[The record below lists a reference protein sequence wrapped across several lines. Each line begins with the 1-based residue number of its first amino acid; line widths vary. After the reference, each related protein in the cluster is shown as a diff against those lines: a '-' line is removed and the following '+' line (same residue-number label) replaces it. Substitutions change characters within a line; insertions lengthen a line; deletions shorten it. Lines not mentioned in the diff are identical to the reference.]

1 MRLRNKKIKFVPF
14 WKKNNLVLKLFNI
27 FGEKNI
33 KLVGGAVR
41 VALNNTKT
49 KDLDFAVNIR
59 PDLVKQKLEKN
70 NIKFKDKSKGHG
82 TISIFSKD
90 YVIEI
95 TSLRKD
101 IKTFG
106 RKAKVGFI
114 DSFEEDAKRRD
125 FTINSVYSD
134 LEGNLFDPFDGVKD
148 LIKNKIKFIG
158 IPINR
163 IKEDNL
169 RLLRYFRFIGAY
181 ASNEEQLDLASLSAC
196 IENFSKI
203 KTLSKERVQI
213 EFKKLLLSKNVGFA
227 FSILKKHNLLNFLID
242 GLQKMSNKSISS
254 LNELP
259 SEKII
264 RIAYLIK
271 VTKIKTADLNKNI
284 KISNN
289 NVVQLQNIL
298 SIKGL
303 IKSENKAK
311 INKYYYGEEV
321 ALTNY
326 NLNQFINKKKVN
338 NKILNVLKTWTA
350 PKLPINGDD
359 VIKYKKINGKEI
371 GIVLSK
377 IERWWVKNCF
387 LPTRKECLK
396 KLKSIKLTPRC

>member
-1 MRLRNKKIKFVPF
+1 MRNKKIEFTPF

-41 VALNNTKT
+41 AALHNKKT
-49 KDLDFAVNIR
+49 QDLDFAINMR
-59 PDLVKQKLEKN
+59 PDLVKKKLEKN
-70 NIKFKDKSKGHG
+70 DIKFKDKSKGHG

-106 RKAKVGFI
+106 RKAEVDFI
-114 DSFEEDAKRRD
+114 NSFEKDAQRRD
-125 FTINSVYSD
+125 FTINSIYSD

-148 LIKNKIKFIG
+148 LEKNKIKFIG
-158 IPINR
+158 IPIDR

-169 RLLRYFRFIGAY
+169 RLLRYFRFVGTY
-181 ASNEEQLDLASLSAC
+181 TNNEKQLHFESLKAC
-196 IENFSKI
+196 IENFYKI
-203 KTLSKERVQI
+203 KVLSKERVQI
-213 EFKKLLLSKNVGFA
+213 EFNKLLLSKNISFA
-227 FSILKKHNLLNFLID
+227 LLILKKYNLLNFLID
-242 GLQKMSNKSISS
+242 GLQKISNKSIDS

-259 SEKII
+259 KEKII

-271 VTKIKTADLNKNI
+271 ESNIKTVDLNKNI
-284 KISNN
+284 KISNSS
-289 NVVQLQNIL
+289 VVKLQNIL

-303 IKSENKAK
+303 IKSENEAK
-311 INKYYYGEEV
+311 INKYYFGEED

-326 NLNQFINKKKVN
+326 KLNQFINKKKVN
-338 NKILNVLKTWTA
+338 KKILNVLKTWIV

-371 GIVLSK
+371 GIVLRK
-377 IERWWVKNCF
+377 IEIWWVENCF
-387 LPTRKECLK
+387 LPVRKECLK
-396 KLKSIKLTPRC
+396 KLKSI

>member
-1 MRLRNKKIKFVPF
+1 MKNKKIKFAPF

-33 KLVGGAVR
+33 RLVGGAVR
-41 VALNNTKT
+41 VALNNKKT
-49 KDLDFAVNIR
+49 NDLDFAINMK
-59 PDLVKQKLEKN
+59 PNLVKQKLEKN
-70 NIKFKDKSKGHG
+70 DIKFKDKSKGHG

-106 RKAKVGFI
+106 RKAKVGFVN
-114 DSFEEDAKRRD
+114 SFEADAKRRD
-125 FTINSVYSD
+125 FTINSIYSD
-134 LEGNLFDPFDGVKD
+134 FEGNLFDPFDGVKD
-148 LIKNKIKFIG
+148 LAKNKIKFIG

-169 RLLRYFRFIGAY
+169 RLLRYFRFVGTY
-181 ASNEEQLDLASLSAC
+181 TSNKQQLHLTSLNAC

-213 EFKKLLLSKNVGFA
+213 EFNKLLLSKNVSFV

-242 GLQKMSNKSISS
+242 GLQKMSNKSISL

-259 SEKII
+259 NEKII
-264 RIAYLIK
+264 RIAYVIK
-271 VTKIKTADLNKNI
+271 ETKIKIVDLNKNI
-284 KISNN
+284 KISNS
-289 NVVQLQNIL
+289 NVVKLQNIL

-303 IKSENKAK
+303 IKSENEAK
-311 INKYYYGEEV
+311 INKYYYGEEI

-326 NLNQFINKKKVN
+326 KLNQFINKKKVN
-338 NKILNVLKTWTA
+338 NKILNVLKTWIA

-371 GIVLSK
+371 GVVLSE
-377 IERWWVKNCF
+377 IEKWWVKSCF
-387 LPTRKECLK
+387 LPPRTECLK
-396 KLKSIKLTPRC
+396 KLKSI

>member
-27 FGEKNI
+27 FGKKNI

-41 VALNNTKT
+41 VALNNTIT
-49 KDLDFAVNIR
+49 KDLDFAVNMR

-114 DSFEEDAKRRD
+114 NSFEEDAKRRD
-125 FTINSVYSD
+125 FTINSIYSD

-158 IPINR
+158 IPIYR

-169 RLLRYFRFIGAY
+169 RLLRYFRFVGTY

-203 KTLSKERVQI
+203 KALSKERVQI
-213 EFKKLLLSKNVGFA
+213 EFNKLLLSKNVSFA
-227 FSILKKHNLLNFLID
+227 LIILKKYNLLNFLIN
-242 GLQKMSNKSISS
+242 GLQKMSNKSINA
-254 LNELP
+254 LNKLP
-259 SEKII
+259 KEKII
-264 RIAYLIK
+264 RTAYLIK
-271 VTKIKTADLNKNI
+271 EAKIKLVDLNESI
-284 KISNN
+284 KISNR
-289 NVVQLQNIL
+289 NVVKLQNIL
-298 SIKGL
+298 SIKRI
-303 IKSENKAK
+303 IKSENDAK
-311 INKYYYGEEV
+311 IHKYYYGEEV
-321 ALTNY
+321 ALINY
-326 NLNQFINKKKVN
+326 KLNQFINKNKVN
-338 NKILNVLKTWTA
+338 NKILNILKNWIA

-359 VIKYKKINGKEI
+359 VIRYKKINGKEI
-371 GIVLSK
+371 GIVLSR
-377 IERWWVKNCF
+377 IERWWIKNYF
-387 LPTRKECLK
+387 FPDRKECLK
-396 KLKSIKLTPRC
+396 KLKGI

>member
-1 MRLRNKKIKFVPF
+1 MRNKKIKFVPF

-49 KDLDFAVNIR
+49 KDLDFAVNMR

-114 DSFEEDAKRRD
+114 NSFEEDAKRRD
-125 FTINSVYSD
+125 FTINSIYSD

-158 IPINR
+158 IPTNR

-169 RLLRYFRFIGAY
+169 RLLRYFRFVGVY

-196 IENFSKI
+196 VENFSKI

-213 EFKKLLLSKNVGFA
+213 EFNKLLLSKNVGFA

-271 VTKIKTADLNKNI
+271 VTKIKIVDLNKKI
-284 KISNN
+284 KIGNS
-289 NVVQLQNIL
+289 NVVILQNIL
-298 SIKGL
+298 SIKEL

-311 INKYYYGEEV
+311 VNKYYYGEAV

-326 NLNQFINKKKVN
+326 KLNQFINKKKVN

-371 GIVLSK
+371 GVVLSK

>member
-1 MRLRNKKIKFVPF
+1 MRNKKIKFVPF
-14 WKKNNLVLKLFNI
+14 WKKNNIILKLFNI

-49 KDLDFAVNIR
+49 KDLDFAVNMR

-125 FTINSVYSD
+125 FTINSIYSD

-181 ASNEEQLDLASLSAC
+181 TSTEEQLHLASLSAC
-196 IENFSKI
+196 VENFSKI

-213 EFKKLLLSKNVGFA
+213 EFNKLLLSKNVGFA

-242 GLQKMSNKSISS
+242 GLQKISNKSISS

-264 RIAYLIK
+264 RIAYLIR

-284 KISNN
+284 KIGNS
-289 NVVQLQNIL
+289 NVVKLQNIL

-321 ALTNY
+321 ALSNY
-326 NLNQFINKKKVN
+326 KLNQFINKKKVN

-359 VIKYKKINGKEI
+359 VIKYKKINGKGI
-371 GIVLSK
+371 GVVLSK
-377 IERWWVKNCF
+377 IERWWVENYF

-396 KLKSIKLTPRC
+396 KLKSIKLIPRY

>member
-1 MRLRNKKIKFVPF
+1 MRLKNKKIKFAPF

-33 KLVGGAVR
+33 RLVGGAVR
-41 VALNNTKT
+41 VALNNKKT
-49 KDLDFAVNIR
+49 NDLDFAINMK
-59 PDLVKQKLEKN
+59 PNLVKQKLEKN
-70 NIKFKDKSKGHG
+70 DIKFKDKSKGHG

-106 RKAKVGFI
+106 RKAKVGFVN
-114 DSFEEDAKRRD
+114 SFEADAKRRD
-125 FTINSVYSD
+125 FTINSIYSD
-134 LEGNLFDPFDGVKD
+134 FEGNLFDPFDGVKD
-148 LIKNKIKFIG
+148 LAKNKIKFIG

-169 RLLRYFRFIGAY
+169 RLLRYFRFVGTY
-181 ASNEEQLDLASLSAC
+181 TSNKQQLHLTSLNAC

-213 EFKKLLLSKNVGFA
+213 EFNKLLLSKNVSFV

-242 GLQKMSNKSISS
+242 GLQKMSNKSISL

-259 SEKII
+259 NEKII
-264 RIAYLIK
+264 RIAYVIK
-271 VTKIKTADLNKNI
+271 ETKIKIVDLNKNI
-284 KISNN
+284 KISNS
-289 NVVQLQNIL
+289 NVVKLQNIL

-303 IKSENKAK
+303 IKSENEAK
-311 INKYYYGEEV
+311 INKYYYGEEI

-326 NLNQFINKKKVN
+326 KLNQFINKKKVN
-338 NKILNVLKTWTA
+338 NKILNVLKTWIA

-371 GIVLSK
+371 GVVLSE
-377 IERWWVKNCF
+377 IEKWWVKSCF
-387 LPTRKECLK
+387 LPPRTECLK
-396 KLKSIKLTPRC
+396 KLKSI

>member
-1 MRLRNKKIKFVPF
+1 MRNKKIKFVPF
-14 WKKNNLVLKLFNI
+14 WKKNKLVLKLFTI

-33 KLVGGAVR
+33 RLVGGAVR
-41 VALNNTKT
+41 VALNNDKT
-49 KDLDFAVNIR
+49 NDLDFAINMR
-59 PDLVKQKLEKN
+59 PDLLKQKLEKN
-70 NIKFKDKSKGHG
+70 DIKFKDKSKGHG
-82 TISIFSKD
+82 TVSIFSKD
-90 YVIEI
+90 YIIEI

-114 DSFEEDAKRRD
+114 NSFEEDAKRRD
-125 FTINSVYSD
+125 FTINSIYSD
-134 LEGNLFDPFDGVKD
+134 LEGSLFDPFDGVKD
-148 LIKNKIKFIG
+148 LKKNKIRFIG
-158 IPINR
+158 IPIDR

-169 RLLRYFRFIGAY
+169 RLLRYFRFVGTY
-181 ASNEEQLDLASLSAC
+181 TSNEQQLHLKSLNAC

-213 EFKKLLLSKNVGFA
+213 EFNKLLLSKNVSFSL
-227 FSILKKHNLLNFLID
+227 SILKKHNLLNFLIE
-242 GLQKMSNKSISS
+242 GLQRISNKSIIA
-254 LNELP
+254 LNQLP
-259 SEKII
+259 KEKII

-271 VTKIKTADLNKNI
+271 ETKIKIIDLNKNI
-284 KISNN
+284 KISNSN
-289 NVVQLQNIL
+289 ALKLKNIL
-298 SIKGL
+298 SIKVI
-303 IKSENKAK
+303 IKSENDAK
-311 INKYYYGEEV
+311 INKYYYGEEI

-326 NLNQFINKKKVN
+326 KLNQFINKKKVN
-338 NKILNVLKTWTA
+338 NKILNVLKTWIA

>member
-1 MRLRNKKIKFVPF
+1 MSNKKIKFVPF

-41 VALNNTKT
+41 AALNNKKT
-49 KDLDFAVNIR
+49 KDLDFAVNMR
-59 PDLVKQKLEKN
+59 PDLVKQKLEKK

-114 DSFEEDAKRRD
+114 NSFEEDAKRRD
-125 FTINSVYSD
+125 FTINSIYSD

-169 RLLRYFRFIGAY
+169 RLLRYFRFVGAY
-181 ASNEEQLDLASLSAC
+181 AINEEQLHLASLSAC
-196 IENFSKI
+196 VENFSKI

-213 EFKKLLLSKNVGFA
+213 EFNKLLLSKNVGFA

-242 GLQKMSNKSISS
+242 GLQKISNKSISS

-271 VTKIKTADLNKNI
+271 VTKIRTADLNKNI
-284 KISNN
+284 KIGNS
-289 NVVQLQNIL
+289 NVVKLQNIL

-326 NLNQFINKKKVN
+326 KLNQFMNKKKVN

-350 PKLPINGDD
+350 PKLPINGND

-371 GIVLSK
+371 GVVLSK
-377 IERWWVKNCF
+377 IERWWVKNYF

-396 KLKSIKLTPRC
+396 KLKSIKLTPGC

>member
-1 MRLRNKKIKFVPF
+1 MKNKKIKFIPF
-14 WKKNNLVLKLFNI
+14 WKKNNLVINLFNI
-27 FGEKNI
+27 FGENNI

-41 VALNNTKT
+41 VALNNGET
-49 KDLDFAVNIR
+49 KDLDFAVNMR

-82 TISIFSKD
+82 TVSIFSKD

-106 RKAKVGFI
+106 RKAKVRFI
-114 DSFEEDAKRRD
+114 NSFEEDAKRRD
-125 FTINSVYSD
+125 FTINSIYSD
-134 LEGNLFDPFDGVKD
+134 LEGHLFDPFDGEKD

-169 RLLRYFRFIGAY
+169 RLLRYFRFVGTY
-181 ASNEEQLDLASLSAC
+181 ASNEEQLHLKSLNAC

-203 KTLSKERVQI
+203 KALSKERVQI
-213 EFKKLLLSKNVGFA
+213 EFNKLLLSKNVDFA
-227 FSILKKHNLLNFLID
+227 FTILKKYNLLNFLID
-242 GLQKMSNKSISS
+242 GLQKMSKKSISS
-254 LNELP
+254 LNQLP

-264 RIAYLIK
+264 RIAYLINES
-271 VTKIKTADLNKNI
+271 KIKTAELNKNI
-284 KISNN
+284 KISNIN
-289 NVVQLQNIL
+289 TIKLQNIL

-303 IKSENKAK
+303 IKSENEAK

-326 NLNQFINKKKVN
+326 KLNQFINKKKFN
-338 NKILNVLKTWTA
+338 NKILNVLKNWTA
-350 PKLPINGDD
+350 PKFPINGDD
-359 VIKYKKINGKEI
+359 VIKHKKINGKEI
-371 GIVLSK
+371 GIVLNK
-377 IERWWVKNCF
+377 IERWWVKKYF

-396 KLKSIKLTPRC
+396 KLKGI

>member
-1 MRLRNKKIKFVPF
+1 MRNKKIKFVPF

-41 VALNNTKT
+41 AALNNTKT

-114 DSFEEDAKRRD
+114 NSFEEDAKRRD
-125 FTINSVYSD
+125 FTINSIYSD

-158 IPINR
+158 IPKNR

-169 RLLRYFRFIGAY
+169 RLLRYFRFVGTY

-196 IENFSKI
+196 VENFSKI
-203 KTLSKERVQI
+203 KTLSKERIQI
-213 EFKKLLLSKNVGFA
+213 EFNKLLLSKNVGFA

-271 VTKIKTADLNKNI
+271 VTKIKIVDLNKKI
-284 KISNN
+284 KIGNS
-289 NVVQLQNIL
+289 NVVILQNIL
-298 SIKGL
+298 SIKEL

-311 INKYYYGEEV
+311 VNKYYYGEAV

-326 NLNQFINKKKVN
+326 KLNQFINKKKVN
-338 NKILNVLKTWTA
+338 NKILNVLKTWTV

-371 GIVLSK
+371 GVVLSK
-377 IERWWVKNCF
+377 IERWWVKNYF

-396 KLKSIKLTPRC
+396 RLKSVKLTPRC

>member
-14 WKKNNLVLKLFNI
+14 WKKNNLALKLFNI

-41 VALNNTKT
+41 VALNNKKT
-49 KDLDFAVNIR
+49 NDLDFAINMK
-59 PDLVKQKLEKN
+59 PNLVKQKLVKN
-70 NIKFKDKSKGHG
+70 DIKFKDKSKGHG

-106 RKAKVGFI
+106 RKAKVGFVKR
-114 DSFEEDAKRRD
+114 FEEDAKRRD
-125 FTINSVYSD
+125 FTINSIYSD

-148 LIKNKIKFIG
+148 LAKNKIKFIG

-169 RLLRYFRFIGAY
+169 RLLRYFRFVGTY
-181 ASNEEQLDLASLSAC
+181 TSNKQQLHLTSLNAC

-213 EFKKLLLSKNVGFA
+213 EFNKLLLSKNVSFA
-227 FSILKKHNLLNFLID
+227 FSILKKHNLLNLLLD
-242 GLQKMSNKSISS
+242 GLQEMSDKSISS

-259 SEKII
+259 NETII

-271 VTKIKTADLNKNI
+271 ETNIKIGDLNKNI
-284 KISNN
+284 KISNS
-289 NVVQLQNIL
+289 NVVKLQNIL

-303 IKSENKAK
+303 IKSENEAK
-311 INKYYYGEEV
+311 INKYYYGAEI
-321 ALTNY
+321 ALANY
-326 NLNQFINKKKVN
+326 KLNQFINKKKVN
-338 NKILNVLKTWTA
+338 NKILNVLKNWIA

-371 GIVLSK
+371 GVALSK
-377 IERWWVKNCF
+377 IEKWWVKSYF
-387 LPTRKECLK
+387 LPVRKECLK
-396 KLKSIKLTPRC
+396 KLKSI

>member
-1 MRLRNKKIKFVPF
+1 MRNKKIKFVPF

-49 KDLDFAVNIR
+49 KDLDFAVNMR

-114 DSFEEDAKRRD
+114 NSFEEDAKRRD
-125 FTINSVYSD
+125 FTINSIYSD

-169 RLLRYFRFIGAY
+169 RLLRYFRFVGAY
-181 ASNEEQLDLASLSAC
+181 TSNEKQLHLESLSAC
-196 IENFSKI
+196 VENFSKI

-213 EFKKLLLSKNVGFA
+213 EFNKLLLSKNVGFA

-284 KISNN
+284 KIGNSNI
-289 NVVQLQNIL
+289 VKLQNIL

-338 NKILNVLKTWTA
+338 NKVLNVLKVWTA

-371 GIVLSK
+371 GVVLSK

>member
-1 MRLRNKKIKFVPF
+1 MRNKKIKFVPF

-49 KDLDFAVNIR
+49 KDLDFAVNMR

-114 DSFEEDAKRRD
+114 NSFEEDAKRRD
-125 FTINSVYSD
+125 FTINSIYSD
-134 LEGNLFDPFDGVKD
+134 LEGSLFDPFDGVKD
-148 LIKNKIKFIG
+148 LKKNKIRFIG
-158 IPINR
+158 IPIDR

-169 RLLRYFRFIGAY
+169 RLLRYFRFVGTY
-181 ASNEEQLDLASLSAC
+181 TSNEQQLHLKSLNAC

-213 EFKKLLLSKNVGFA
+213 EFNKLLLSKNVSFSL
-227 FSILKKHNLLNFLID
+227 SILKKHNLLNFLIE
-242 GLQKMSNKSISS
+242 GLQRISNKSIIA
-254 LNELP
+254 LNQLP
-259 SEKII
+259 KEKII

-271 VTKIKTADLNKNI
+271 ETKIKIIDLNKNI
-284 KISNN
+284 KISNSN
-289 NVVQLQNIL
+289 ALKLKNIL
-298 SIKGL
+298 SIKVI
-303 IKSENKAK
+303 IKSENDAK
-311 INKYYYGEEV
+311 INKYYYGEEI

-326 NLNQFINKKKVN
+326 KLNQFINKKKVN
-338 NKILNVLKTWTA
+338 NKILNVLKTWIA

>member
-1 MRLRNKKIKFVPF
+1 LRLRNKKIKFVPF

-49 KDLDFAVNIR
+49 KDLDFAVNMR

-114 DSFEEDAKRRD
+114 NSFEEDAKRRD
-125 FTINSVYSD
+125 FTINSIYSD

-169 RLLRYFRFIGAY
+169 RLLRYFRFVGTY
-181 ASNEEQLDLASLSAC
+181 ASNEEQLHLASLSAC
-196 IENFSKI
+196 VENFSKI

-213 EFKKLLLSKNVGFA
+213 EFNKLLLSKNVGFA

-271 VTKIKTADLNKNI
+271 VTNIKTEDLNKKI
-284 KISNN
+284 KIGNSN
-289 NVVQLQNIL
+289 VIKLQNIL
-298 SIKGL
+298 SIKEL

-350 PKLPINGDD
+350 PKIPINGDD

-387 LPTRKECLK
+387 LPERKECLK
-396 KLKSIKLTPRC
+396 KLKSI

>member
-1 MRLRNKKIKFVPF
+1 MKNKKIKFAPF

-33 KLVGGAVR
+33 RLVGGAVR
-41 VALNNTKT
+41 VALNNKKT
-49 KDLDFAVNIR
+49 NDLDFAINMK
-59 PDLVKQKLEKN
+59 PNLVKQKLEKN
-70 NIKFKDKSKGHG
+70 DIKFKDKSKGHG

-106 RKAKVGFI
+106 RKAKVGFVN
-114 DSFEEDAKRRD
+114 SFEADAKRRD
-125 FTINSVYSD
+125 FTINSIYSD
-134 LEGNLFDPFDGVKD
+134 FEGNLFDPFDGVKD
-148 LIKNKIKFIG
+148 LAKNKIKFIG

-169 RLLRYFRFIGAY
+169 RLLRYFRFVGTY
-181 ASNEEQLDLASLSAC
+181 TSNKQQLHLTSLNAC

-213 EFKKLLLSKNVGFA
+213 EFNKLLLSKNVGFV

-242 GLQKMSNKSISS
+242 GLQKMSNKSISL

-259 SEKII
+259 NEKII
-264 RIAYLIK
+264 RIAYVIK
-271 VTKIKTADLNKNI
+271 ETKIKIVDLNKNI
-284 KISNN
+284 KISNS
-289 NVVQLQNIL
+289 NVVKLQNIL

-303 IKSENKAK
+303 IKSENEAK
-311 INKYYYGEEV
+311 INKYYYGEEI

-326 NLNQFINKKKVN
+326 KLNQFINKKKVN
-338 NKILNVLKTWTA
+338 NKILNVLKTWIA

-371 GIVLSK
+371 GVVLSE
-377 IERWWVKNCF
+377 IEKWWVKSCF
-387 LPTRKECLK
+387 LPPRTECLK
-396 KLKSIKLTPRC
+396 KLKSI

>member
-1 MRLRNKKIKFVPF
+1 MRNKKIKFVPF

-49 KDLDFAVNIR
+49 KDLDFAVNMR

-114 DSFEEDAKRRD
+114 NSFEEDAKRRD
-125 FTINSVYSD
+125 FTINSIYSD

-169 RLLRYFRFIGAY
+169 RLLRYFRFVGAY
-181 ASNEEQLDLASLSAC
+181 ASNEEQLHLASLNAC
-196 IENFSKI
+196 VENFSKI

-213 EFKKLLLSKNVGFA
+213 EFNKLLLSKNVGFA

-284 KISNN
+284 KIGNS
-289 NVVQLQNIL
+289 NVVKLQNIL

-303 IKSENKAK
+303 IKSEDKAK

-321 ALTNY
+321 TLTNY
-326 NLNQFINKKKVN
+326 KLNQFINKKKVN

-371 GIVLSK
+371 GVVLSK

>member
-1 MRLRNKKIKFVPF
+1 MEK
-14 WKKNNLVLKLFNI
+14 
-27 FGEKNI
+27 KNI

-41 VALNNTKT
+41 VALNNAKT
-49 KDLDFAVNIR
+49 KDLDFAVNMK

-70 NIKFKDKSKGHG
+70 DIKFKDKSKGHG

-114 DSFEEDAKRRD
+114 NSFEEDAKRRD
-125 FTINSVYSD
+125 FTINSIYSD

-148 LIKNKIKFIG
+148 LKKNKIKFIG

-163 IKEDNL
+163 IEEDNL
-169 RLLRYFRFIGAY
+169 RLLRYFRFVGAY
-181 ASNEEQLDLASLSAC
+181 VSNEKQLHLTSLNTC

-203 KTLSKERVQI
+203 KALSKERVQI
-213 EFKKLLLSKNVGFA
+213 EFNKLLLSKNVSFV
-227 FSILKKHNLLNFLID
+227 FSILKKHSLLNFLID
-242 GLQKMSNKSISS
+242 GLQEISKKSISS

-259 SEKII
+259 SEKFI

-271 VTKIKTADLNKNI
+271 ETKIKTEDLNKNI
-284 KISNN
+284 KISNS
-289 NVVQLQNIL
+289 NVIKLQNIL

-303 IKSENKAK
+303 IRSENEAK

-321 ALTNY
+321 ALANY
-326 NLNQFINKKKVN
+326 KLNQFINKKKVN
-338 NKILNVLKTWTA
+338 NKIINVLKTWTA
-350 PKLPINGDD
+350 PKLPINGND
-359 VIKYKKINGKEI
+359 VIKYKKINGIEI

-387 LPTRKECLK
+387 LPARKECLK
-396 KLKSIKLTPRC
+396 KLKII